1 MALIGEI
8 RQRSWLLIVLIGL
21 AMAGFI
27 FMDMFSGE
35 RSIFSSRRTAIGE
48 VAGETIDQRQFERA
62 YTALYSS
69 SQGDVFQQ
77 RQGLWNF
84 MVEDK
89 LVRKEAREIG
99 MQVPAEE
106 LEDLQYGTELSPI
119 IQQRFRDQQTQ
130 QVNREVLNSYKNAE
144 ADGSIGDPAQV
155 DPSRRDFWFFQK
167 TEINKQRLQDKM
179 AALVGKS
186 MYTPDWMA
194 EEIAKGQNT
203 RVDFAYAKVD
213 YTAIP
218 DNSVTLE
225 DADYE
230 SFMAAEGYK
239 YRRDT
244 EGRSIAYVTFDVLP
258 SKADSAAIRTR
269 LNEKKQLWNS
279 AANDS
284 TFVVVQNRG
293 TFLPTYFE
301 TSALPAA
308 AQNAAVGSIVGPYL
322 DNGSYAI
329 TKVVDRKIIPDS
341 VESRHILL
349 PASTQEEY
357 NQSQRLADSLVNLVN
372 TGANTFDELA
382 RQFSTGPTSTKG
394 GDLGFVAPG
403 AMVGPFNDLIFY
415 QAEEGELNQVVT
427 QFGLHVVEVT
437 DTKVINNNQGTR
449 IATITEQVEPS
460 TATQNARYE
469 EAARFAQTNRTVD
482 ALRSAAEADPNLT
495 FVDGNIAGE
504 TDYIVGTL
512 SSGNASRDI
521 IKFAFKANS
530 GDVSPN
536 VYSFKAANAFYDG
549 MYVVAAQTGEIPAG
563 IPSWSAAKSL
573 IMPAVLNMKKAAMIG
588 AAGSDLNSIASRYGV
603 ELDTARAVNFG
614 AAFIPG
620 VGSEPKVL
628 AEAFSL
634 ATNTTSSVIAGNSAA
649 FIIKPLVRTE
659 PGDVSAQAMNVRNTQ
674 NAQAASNARQ
684 RFGVS
689 LREAGEVSDD
699 RGRFY

>member
-8 RQRSWLLIVLIGL
+8 RRRSWLLIVLIGL

-35 RSIFSSRRTAIGE
+35 RSIFSAQRTAIGE

-62 YTALYSS
+62 YSALYSS

-99 MQVPAEE
+99 MQVPSEE

-130 QVNREVLNSYKNAE
+130 QVNREILNSYKTAE
-144 ADGSIGDPAQV
+144 LDGSIGDPTKV
-155 DPSRRDFWFFQK
+155 DPTRRDFWFFQK

-218 DNSVTLE
+218 DASVSLE
-225 DADYE
+225 DADYQA
-230 SFMAAEGYK
+230 FMAAEGHN
-239 YRRDT
+239 YRRET
-244 EGRSIAYVTFDVLP
+244 EGRSIAYVAFDVEP
-258 SKADSAAIRTR
+258 SNADSIAIRSR
-269 LNEKKQLWNS
+269 LSEKKDLWNS
-279 AANDS
+279 ATNDS
-284 TFVVVQNRG
+284 TYVVVQNRG
-293 TFLPTYFE
+293 TFLPTYFN
-301 TSALPAA
+301 TDALPAA

-322 DNGSYAI
+322 DGTAYSI
-329 TKVVDRKIIPDS
+329 TKVVDRMTIPDS

-357 NQSQRLADSLVNLVN
+357 IKSQSLADSLVALVEAGTN
-372 TGANTFDELA
+372 SFDELA

-394 GDLGFVAPG
+394 GDLGYVAPG
-403 AMVGPFNDLIFY
+403 AMVGPFNDLIFF
-415 QAEEGELNQVVT
+415 QAKKGELKQVVT

-437 DTKVINNNQGTR
+437 GQKYINNNQGTR
-449 IATITEQVEPS
+449 IATISENIEPS
-460 TATQNARYE
+460 TETQNARYE
-469 EAARFAQTNRTVD
+469 EAARFAQTNRTVE
-482 ALRSAAEADPNLT
+482 ALRAAAEANPNLE

-504 TDYIVGTL
+504 TDYIVGSL
-512 SSGNASRDI
+512 GSSNASRDM
-521 IKFAFKANS
+521 IKFAFKS
-530 GDVSPN
+530 STGEVSPN
-536 VYSFKAANAFYDG
+536 VYSFKANGAFYDG
-549 MYVVAAQTGEIPAG
+549 KYVVAAQTGEIAAG
-563 IPSWSAAKSL
+563 IPSWSSAKSL
-573 IMPAVLNMKKAAMIG
+573 IKPAVMNMKKAAMMA
-588 AAGSDLNSIASRYGV
+588 AAGSDLNSIANRYGV

-614 AAFIPG
+614 SAFIPG

-628 AEAFSL
+628 AETFSL
-634 ATNTTSSVIAGNSAA
+634 PTNTTSGVIAGNSAA
-649 FIIKPLVRTE
+649 FMIKPLVRTE
-659 PGDVSAQAMNVRNTQ
+659 PGDVSAQAMNIRNTQ
-674 NAQAASNARQ
+674 NAQSANNARQ
-684 RFGVS
+684 RFGIS